1 MVGFSLSHTPQ
12 ELISFFI
19 KDNQMTQ
26 AQNKDQADI
35 QKQTPQQH
43 HQQAAEHHEEAAKH
57 HKEAGKCCGSNDNKT
72 AAHHAQMAQGHS
84 VQATEQ
90 AGEAS
95 KKYADSN
102 CQQKS

>member
-1 MVGFSLSHTPQ
+1 MA
-12 ELISFFI
+12 
-19 KDNQMTQ
+19 Q
-26 AQNKDQADI
+26 AQTKDQAGM

-57 HKEAGKCCGSNDNKT
+57 HKEAGKCCGSNDTKA
-72 AAHHAQMAQGHS
+72 AAHHAQMAHGHS

>member
-1 MVGFSLSHTPQ
+1 MVGFSLSHTTQ

-19 KDNQMTQ
+19 KDN
-26 AQNKDQADI
+26 
-35 QKQTPQQH
+35 
-43 HQQAAEHHEEAAKH
+43 HHEEAAKH